1 MNPKDYNDIK
11 RMLYSE
17 FLEQEPSEDAQK
29 GFLTAL
35 AWFEQAITNPNID
48 EDLYD
53 YLPIRIKY
61 DNLKEQLKIVQGI
74 TERYEQAKKD
84 YEGMKNTLENTY
96 RLPKPEL
103 IKLKKE
109 KEYSRMLEEL
119 KHLRTYKDLYYVMLV
134 ERYRSKTNND
144 M

>member
-1 MNPKDYNDIK
+1 M
-11 RMLYSE
+11 
-17 FLEQEPSEDAQK
+17 
-29 GFLTAL
+29 
-35 AWFEQAITNPNID
+35 
-48 EDLYD
+48 
-53 YLPIRIKY
+53 
-61 DNLKEQLKIVQGI
+61 KEQLKIVQGI

>member
-1 MNPKDYNDIK
+1 
-11 RMLYSE
+11 MLYDE
-17 FLEQEPSEDAQK
+17 FKESNPSEDEMR
-29 GFLTAL
+29 GFITAL
-35 AWFEQAITNPNID
+35 TWFEDAITSD
-48 EDLYD
+48 ETEQDLYD

-74 TERYEQAKKD
+74 SEKYEQARKL
-84 YEGMKNTLENTY
+84 YEGMKNELENTY

-119 KHLRTYKDLYYVMLV
+119 KQLRIYKDLYYVMLV
-134 ERYRSKTNND
+134 ERHKK
-144 M
+144 